1 KAGEL
6 MANVYLGLG
15 SNLGDRKENL
25 EKSIEALDSF
35 EEIEVTNRSSILET
49 EPYGKTDQPEFMNM
63 CVELNTRMS
72 PLSLLETVLGIEHS
86 LGRVREEVW
95 GPRIIDI
102 DILLYEDLELELD
115 DLSIPHK
122 EMHLRSFVLEPLAEI
137 APAVKHPTLDKL
149 VIELKEALER
159 GE

>member
-1 KAGEL
+1 

-63 CVELNTRMS
+63 CVEINTRMS

-122 EMHLRSFVLEPLAEI
+122 EMHLRSFVLEPLSEI
-137 APAVKHPTLDKL
+137 APDAKHPTLDKL
-149 VIELKEALER
+149 VIELKEELER

>member
-1 KAGEL
+1 

-25 EKSIEALDSF
+25 EKSIEALDNF
-35 EEIEVTNRSSILET
+35 AEIEVTNRSSILET

-63 CVELNTRMS
+63 CVEINTRMS

-102 DILLYEDLELELD
+102 DILLYEDLDLELD

-122 EMHLRSFVLEPLAEI
+122 EMHLRSFVLEPLSEI
-137 APAVKHPTLDKL
+137 APDVKHPTLDKL
-149 VIELKEALER
+149 VIELKEDLEK

>member
-1 KAGEL
+1 

-63 CVELNTRMS
+63 CVEINTRMS

-149 VIELKEALER
+149 VIELKEDLER

>member
-1 KAGEL
+1 

-15 SNLGDRKENL
+15 TNLGDREENL
-25 EKSIEALDSF
+25 ERAIDALNSF
-35 EEIEVTNRSSILET
+35 DEIEVTNRSSVLET
-49 EPYGKTDQPEFMNM
+49 APYGKTDQPEFLNM
-63 CVELNTRMS
+63 CVEIDTRMS

-102 DILLYEDLELELD
+102 DILLYEDLEIELD

-122 EMHLRSFVLEPLAEI
+122 EMQKRSFVLEPLAEI
-137 APAVKHPTLDKL
+137 APNVKHPKL
-149 VIELKEALER
+149 GRTVVELKEDLER
-159 GE
+159 GD

>member
-1 KAGEL
+1 

-15 SNLGDRKENL
+15 SNLGDREENL
-25 EKSIEALDSF
+25 GKAIDALNDF
-35 EEIEVTNRSSILET
+35 DEIEVTRRSRVLET
-49 EPYGKTDQPEFMNM
+49 EPYGKTDQPEFLNM
-63 CVELNTRMS
+63 CVEIDTRMS

-102 DILLYEDLELELD
+102 DILLYEDLEIELD

-122 EMHLRSFVLEPLAEI
+122 EMQKRSFVLEPLAEI
-137 APAVKHPTLDKL
+137 APDAVHPTLGKTVL
-149 VIELKEALER
+149 EMKEDLER
-159 GE
+159 GD

>member
-1 KAGEL
+1 

-25 EKSIEALDSF
+25 EKAIEALNNF

-49 EPYGKTDQPEFMNM
+49 EPYGKTDQPKFMNM
-63 CVELNTRMS
+63 CVEIKTRMS

-122 EMHLRSFVLEPLAEI
+122 EMHLRSFVLEPLSEI

-149 VIELKEALER
+149 VIELKEELER

>member
-1 KAGEL
+1 

-49 EPYGKTDQPEFMNM
+49 EPYGKTDQPQFMNM
-63 CVELNTRMS
+63 CVEINTRMS

-149 VIELKEALER
+149 VIELKEDLER

>member
-1 KAGEL
+1 

-15 SNLGDRKENL
+15 SNLGDREENL
-25 EKSIEALDSF
+25 EKSIEALNNFD
-35 EEIEVTNRSSILET
+35 EIEVTNRSAILET
-49 EPYGKTDQPEFMNM
+49 APYGKTDQPEFMNM
-63 CVELNTRMS
+63 CVEIDTRLS
-72 PLSLLETVLGIEHS
+72 PLSLLEAVLGIEHS

-102 DILLYEDLELELD
+102 DILLYENLELELD

-122 EMHLRSFVLEPLAEI
+122 EMHLRSFVLEPLSEI
-137 APAVKHPTLDKL
+137 APTAKHPTLDKL
-149 VIELKEALER
+149 VIELKEDLER

>member
-1 KAGEL
+1 

-25 EKSIEALDSF
+25 EKSIAALNNFDD
-35 EEIEVTNRSSILET
+35 ITVTKRSSILET

-63 CVELNTRMS
+63 CVEIETRLS

-122 EMHLRSFVLEPLAEI
+122 EMHLRSFVLEPLSEI
-137 APAVKHPTLDKL
+137 APNAKHPTSGKL
-149 VIELKEALER
+149 VIELKEDLER

>member
-1 KAGEL
+1 

-15 SNLGDRKENL
+15 SNLGDREENL
-25 EKSIEALDSF
+25 EKAINALNDF
-35 EEIEVTNRSSILET
+35 DEINVTNRSRVLET

-63 CVELNTRMS
+63 CVEIETRMS

-122 EMHLRSFVLEPLAEI
+122 EMHKRSFVLEPLAEI
-137 APAVKHPTLDKL
+137 APHMKHPTLDKTVL
-149 VIELKEALER
+149 ELKEDLER
-159 GE
+159 GD

>member
-1 KAGEL
+1 

-25 EKSIEALDSF
+25 EKSIEALDNFS
-35 EEIEVTNRSSILET
+35 EIEVTNRSSILET

-63 CVELNTRMS
+63 CVEISTRMS

-122 EMHLRSFVLEPLAEI
+122 EMHLRSFVLEPLSEI
-137 APAVKHPTLDKL
+137 APAVKHPTLDKM
-149 VIELKEALER
+149 VIELKEDLER
-159 GE
+159 KE

>member
-1 KAGEL
+1 

-25 EKSIEALDSF
+25 EKAIEALNDF
-35 EEIEVTNRSSILET
+35 EEIEVTNKSSILET
-49 EPYGKTDQPEFMNM
+49 EPYGKTDQTEFMNM
-63 CVELNTRMS
+63 CAEISTRMS

-122 EMHLRSFVLEPLAEI
+122 EMHLRSFVLEPLSEI
-137 APAVKHPTLDKL
+137 APYMKHPTLDKL
-149 VIELKEALER
+149 VIELKEELER
-159 GE
+159 RE

>member
-1 KAGEL
+1 

-15 SNLGDRKENL
+15 SNLGDREENL
-25 EKSIEALDSF
+25 EKSIEALNDF
-35 EEIEVTNRSSILET
+35 EEIEVTSRSSILET

-63 CVELNTRMS
+63 CVEIETRMS

-122 EMHLRSFVLEPLAEI
+122 EMHLRSFVLEPLSEI
-137 APAVKHPTLDKL
+137 APDAKHPTLDKR
-149 VIELKEALER
+149 VTELKEDLER
-159 GE
+159 E

>member
-1 KAGEL
+1 

-15 SNLGDRKENL
+15 SNLGDREENL
-25 EKSIEALDSF
+25 EKAIDALSGFD
-35 EEIEVTNRSSILET
+35 EIEVTNRSSILET
-49 EPYGKTDQPEFMNM
+49 EPYGKTDQPEFLNM
-63 CVELNTRMS
+63 CVEIDTRMS

-122 EMHLRSFVLEPLAEI
+122 ELHKRSFVLEPLSEI
-137 APAVKHPTLDKL
+137 APNVKHPTMDKT
-149 VIELKEALER
+149 VIELREDLER
-159 GE
+159 GD

>member
-1 KAGEL
+1 

-25 EKSIEALDSF
+25 EKAIEALNNF
-35 EEIEVTNRSSILET
+35 EEIEVTNKSSILET

-63 CVELNTRMS
+63 CVEIKTRMS

-122 EMHLRSFVLEPLAEI
+122 EMHLRSFVLEPLSEI
-137 APAVKHPTLDKL
+137 APDAKHPTLDRL
-149 VIELKEALER
+149 VIELKEELER
-159 GE
+159 RE

>member
-1 KAGEL
+1 

-15 SNLGDRKENL
+15 TNLGDREENL
-25 EKSIEALDSF
+25 ERAIDALNSF
-35 EEIEVTNRSSILET
+35 DEIEVTNRSSVLET
-49 EPYGKTDQPEFMNM
+49 APYGKTDQPEFLNM
-63 CVELNTRMS
+63 CVEIDTRMS

-102 DILLYEDLELELD
+102 DILLYEDLEIELD

-122 EMHLRSFVLEPLAEI
+122 EMQKRSFVLEPLAEI
-137 APAVKHPTLDKL
+137 APHVKHPKL
-149 VIELKEALER
+149 GRTVVELKEDLER
-159 GE
+159 GD

>member
-1 KAGEL
+1 

-15 SNLGDRKENL
+15 SNLGDREENL
-25 EKSIEALDSF
+25 EKAINALNDF
-35 EEIEVTNRSSILET
+35 DEINVTNRSRVLET

-63 CVELNTRMS
+63 CVEIKTRMS

-122 EMHLRSFVLEPLAEI
+122 EMHKRSFVLEPLAEI
-137 APAVKHPTLDKL
+137 APHMKHPTLDKTVL
-149 VIELKEALER
+149 ELKEDLER
-159 GE
+159 GD

>member
-1 KAGEL
+1 

-25 EKSIEALDSF
+25 EKSIEALDNF

-63 CVELNTRMS
+63 CVEINTRMS

-102 DILLYEDLELELD
+102 DILLYEDLDLELD

-122 EMHLRSFVLEPLAEI
+122 EMHLRSFVLEPLSEI
-137 APAVKHPTLDKL
+137 APDVKHPTLDKL
-149 VIELKEALER
+149 VIELKEDLEK

>member
-1 KAGEL
+1 

-15 SNLGDRKENL
+15 SNLGDREENL
-25 EKSIEALDSF
+25 EKAIDALNGFD
-35 EEIEVTNRSSILET
+35 EIDVTNRSSILET
-49 EPYGKTDQPEFMNM
+49 EPYGKTDQPEFLNM
-63 CVELNTRMS
+63 CVEIDTRMS

-102 DILLYEDLELELD
+102 DILLYEDLEIELD

-122 EMHLRSFVLEPLAEI
+122 EMQKRSFVLEPLSEI
-137 APAVKHPTLDKL
+137 APHAKHPTLDKT
-149 VIELKEALER
+149 VSELKEDLER
-159 GE
+159 GD

>member
-1 KAGEL
+1 

-15 SNLGDRKENL
+15 SNLGDREENL
-25 EKSIEALDSF
+25 EKAIDALDDF
-35 EEIEVTNRSSILET
+35 DEINVTNRSRVFET

-63 CVELNTRMS
+63 CVEIETRMS

-122 EMHLRSFVLEPLAEI
+122 EMHKRSFVLEPLAEI
-137 APAVKHPTLDKL
+137 APHMKHPTLDKTVL
-149 VIELKEALER
+149 ELKEDLER
-159 GE
+159 GV

>member
-1 KAGEL
+1 

-25 EKSIEALDSF
+25 EKAIEALNNF

-63 CVELNTRMS
+63 CVEIKTRMS

-86 LGRVREEVW
+86 LGRVRDEVW

-122 EMHLRSFVLEPLAEI
+122 EMHLRSFVLEPLSEI

-149 VIELKEALER
+149 VIELKEELER

>member
-1 KAGEL
+1 

-25 EKSIEALDSF
+25 EKSIAALNNF
-35 EEIEVTNRSSILET
+35 EDIQVKKRSSILET

-63 CVELNTRMS
+63 CVEIETRMS

-122 EMHLRSFVLEPLAEI
+122 EMHLRSFVLEPLSEI
-137 APAVKHPTLDKL
+137 APNVKHPTLGRQ
-149 VIELKEALER
+149 VIELKEDLER

>member
-1 KAGEL
+1 

-15 SNLGDRKENL
+15 SNLGDREENL
-25 EKSIEALDSF
+25 EKSIEALNNF
-35 EEIEVTNRSSILET
+35 EEIDVTTRSSILET

-63 CVELNTRMS
+63 CVEINTRMS

-122 EMHLRSFVLEPLAEI
+122 EMHLRSFVLEPLSEI
-137 APAVKHPTLDKL
+137 APDAKHPTLNKR
-149 VIELKEALER
+149 VAELKEDLER
-159 GE
+159 E

>member
-1 KAGEL
+1 

-15 SNLGDRKENL
+15 SNLGDREENL
-25 EKSIEALDSF
+25 EKSIEALNNF
-35 EEIEVTNRSSILET
+35 EEIEVTSRSSILET

-63 CVELNTRMS
+63 CVEIDTRMS

-122 EMHLRSFVLEPLAEI
+122 EMHMRSFVLEPLSEI
-137 APAVKHPTLDKL
+137 APDAKHPTLDKR
-149 VIELKEALER
+149 VIELKEELER
-159 GE
+159 K